1 MTKRHLSFVVLI
13 VCCFVLLNRVDG
25 SRILV
30 AAPYGTK
37 SHQNMFIPL
46 VKELAHRDHHITV
59 ITNYATPDFKKMD
72 NEIREIIIDELAIE
86 MSAFISNMFD
96 YVLSPW
102 TLKSIQETMEMM
114 SASVAIF
121 QDKVADATF
130 DDPRVRD
137 LIVNEKFDI
146 VLISEASGIFGLP
159 FAWQYKAPYI
169 MLSPNVLFLGRATDL
184 GDDEHYSYVPYI
196 MSSYSDKMSFYQR
209 TMNFILS
216 KFGAAFAPFIYPKI
230 WSSIEEKHLFNQLP
244 DYHEMNKN
252 ISIILTN
259 THPSFSYPRTLPPQ
273 VIEVGGLHCRPA
285 KPLSKVL
292 ITIVCCKNS

>member
-1 MTKRHLSFVVLI
+1 MKNKYLLCLLHLCVIILFDGV
-13 VCCFVLLNRVDG
+13 NG

-46 VKELAHRDHHITV
+46 VKELARRDHHITV

-72 NEIREIIIDELAIE
+72 NHIREIIIDKLAID

-102 TLKSIQETMEMM
+102 TLKSIQETMEMIST
-114 SASVAIF
+114 SAAIF
-121 QDKVADATF
+121 KDKVADATF

-137 LIVNEKFDI
+137 LIANEKFDI

-159 FAWQYKAPYI
+159 FAWQYNAPYI

-209 TMNFILS
+209 TMNYLLS

-230 WSSIEEKHLFNQLP
+230 WSSIEEKRLFNQLP
-244 DYHEMNKN
+244 DYEEMNKN

-273 VIEVGGLHCRPA
+273 VVEVGGLHCRPA
-285 KPLSKVL
+285 KPLPKVFKL
-292 ITIVCCKNS
+292 IFKIEQT